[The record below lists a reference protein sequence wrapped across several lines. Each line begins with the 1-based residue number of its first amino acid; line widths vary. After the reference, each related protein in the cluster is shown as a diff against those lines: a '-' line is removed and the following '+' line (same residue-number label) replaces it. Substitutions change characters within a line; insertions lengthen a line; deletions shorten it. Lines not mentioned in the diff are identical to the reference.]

1 MAAQNT
7 QVLDYSGNDVKVN
20 SLQVGATVIGQ
31 TATVC
36 NIYSGT
42 GAPTFVAPANSLY
55 IRTDGSSASTRL
67 YSNTTG
73 STTWTNFTSAA

>member
-20 SLQVGATVIGQ
+20 SLQVGAVTTGA

-42 GAPTFVAPANSLY
+42 GAPAFTAVQGSLY
-55 IRTDGSSASTRL
+55 LRTDGSTNITRA
-67 YSNTTG
+67 YINTTG
-73 STTWTNFTSAA
+73 STTWTAMNTVA